1 MVGYK
6 GEDVVL
12 GPGSLDLVQAVA
24 LAGEAG
30 LGTLFNPSAPSHLTL
45 SLTSHRKDEATSKTY
60 I

>member
-1 MVGYK
+1 M
-6 GEDVVL
+6 VL

-30 LGTLFNPSAPSHLTL
+30 VGTLFNPLAPSHLAL
-45 SLTSHRKDEATSKTY
+45 SLTSHRKDEATSETY